1 MVKHENLYI
10 QNFHV
15 YIVKE
20 IKGAGT
26 YLDDIH
32 SFQCTF
38 IKLERVSLPPMT
50 MGRPIMIKNNYDT
63 NPIYTWHVYNFNEV
77 VRTQRVWT
85 TKISNLKYVGFRHT
99 CNHNRSP
106 HK

>member
-10 QNFHV
+10 QNLHV

-38 IKLERVSLPPMT
+38 IKLKRVRLPPMT
-50 MGRPIMIKNNYDT
+50 MDRPIMIKKKKIT
-63 NPIYTWHVYNFNEV
+63 MILILCIHGMC
-77 VRTQRVWT
+77 T
-85 TKISNLKYVGFRHT
+85 T
-99 CNHNRSP
+99 
-106 HK
+106 

>member
-50 MGRPIMIKNNYDT
+50 MGRPIMIKITMILFLY
-63 NPIYTWHVYNFNEV
+63 IHGMC
-77 VRTQRVWT
+77 T
-85 TKISNLKYVGFRHT
+85 T
-99 CNHNRSP
+99 
-106 HK
+106 